1 MRDHDLLPTARAL
14 GEDVDVPSVD
24 DLVESF
30 STYFGND
37 SSPGVASTKVIVSSA
52 DNLSDV
58 KSGVNKSD
66 SGSFSRFLIL

>member
-30 STYFGND
+30 RHTLVTI
-37 SSPGVASTKVIVSSA
+37 PHPE
-52 DNLSDV
+52 
-58 KSGVNKSD
+58 
-66 SGSFSRFLIL
+66 

>member
-30 STYFGND
+30 STYFGNN
-37 SSPGVASTKVIVSSA
+37 SSPGVASTEVIVSSA

-66 SGSFSRFLIL
+66 SGSFSGFLIL

>member
-14 GEDVDVPSVD
+14 GEDADVPSVD

-37 SSPGVASTKVIVSSA
+37 SSPGVASTES
-52 DNLSDV
+52 
-58 KSGVNKSD
+58 
-66 SGSFSRFLIL
+66 

>member
-1 MRDHDLLPTARAL
+1 MRDDDLPPTAWAL

-30 STYFGND
+30 STYFGHV
-37 SSPGVASTKVIVSSA
+37 SSLGVASIEVVVSFA

-58 KSGVNKSD
+58 KSRVDSSD
-66 SGSFSRFLIL
+66 SGSLSGFLVF